1 MRMCQ
6 IPVNF
11 TYFLVYGDCLYN
23 LKLLFSIL
31 TCQHFSNMLLI
42 FVINTK

>member
-23 LKLLFSIL
+23 LKLLSSIL
-31 TCQHFSNMLLI
+31 TRQHLSNMLLI
-42 FVINTK
+42 LVINAE